1 MPRPIDPDVAERLL
15 PLEGG
20 INFRDMGGYATVDG
34 RRVKWRHLYRSG
46 TMTRLTEADREH
58 LAGRGIRTVIDFRT
72 GSEQESEPN
81 HWAIGADGTLYWS
94 RDHEEV
100 FGNIHEMAASGLP
113 SLADAMRVMED
124 GFRHLPFQQAEA
136 YAEMFRRLAA
146 SEVPLAFHCTAGKD
160 RTGGA
165 AALILAALGVPREAI
180 IADFTMT
187 ERAVDLQKALLQRKP
202 DPKYAHFAR
211 LADDVR
217 SAFGGAKPSYIN
229 AFMDSVDEKCGS
241 VENYLSDLGITRS
254 DIGSIRSS
262 LLD

>member
-1 MPRPIDPDVAERLL
+1 MDKDLAERLV

-20 INFRDMGGYATVDG
+20 INFRDMGGYETADG

-46 TMTRLTEADREH
+46 TMHRLTPADREH
-58 LAGRGIRTVIDFRT
+58 LAERGIRTVIDFRT
-72 GSEQESEPN
+72 MSEQTDEPN
-81 HWAIGADGTLYWS
+81 LWAISSDANYWA

-100 FGNIHEMAASGLP
+100 FGNIHEMAARGLA
-113 SLADAMRVMED
+113 SVEDAMRVMEG

-146 SEVPLAFHCTAGKD
+146 GEIPLAFHCTAGKD

-165 AALILAALGVPREAI
+165 AALILAALGVPRETI
-180 IADFTMT
+180 VADFIMT
-187 ERAVDLQKALLQRKP
+187 ERAVDLQKALLRTKP
-202 DPKYAHFAR
+202 NPKYAHFAKLDEDTR
-211 LADDVR
+211 A
-217 SAFGGAKPSYIN
+217 AFGGAKPSYIN
-229 AFMDSVDEKCGS
+229 AFLESVDEKCGS